1 MTMQSNLLA
10 TLTRA
15 QLRTVV
21 AQVITISE
29 TKLNK
34 MSKEKCIIKVK
45 HLNYNQ
51 LTKLLNS

>member
-1 MTMQSNLLA
+1 MQSNLLA